1 MSTQATEIA
10 NAQEHTLDALI
21 QTNPSAKDNLRNHI
35 QGMLSVIVPALEIQI
50 ILALGFLITFFVS
63 IFYYVVGDSRYVTEK
78 PSHALIAIAVSM
90 GCFLLGKL
98 LRKIFTIK
106 NSVDLKHGA
115 FIILWVWIF
124 ACSISSMYFMLSG
137 FPIPESAE
145 NFSLVRKFIDGFY
158 ESMSGFT
165 TTGTSIL
172 PSVEVFPR
180 SVIFWRSL
188 THWIGG
194 MGIAFMAVTLWRGF
208 KTRRSEII
216 NSEAE
221 SPHIV
226 VYKSEQDAIT
236 SGKDFLKIYG
246 TLSIICLVLLLISG
260 ALFRVTPYEAWYD
273 NAFDASTMM
282 FGTMGTGGFG
292 VYDTSVGLMK
302 TLPDGSKIIGGL
314 QNPTSEWII
323 AFFMAFSA
331 MNMVLWFFAFF
342 KKKPGAMFR
351 NMEFRAFWAFVIF
364 STLSIWGVLMSTG
377 HAGTLWDNL
386 RYAFFS
392 VTTIVS
398 TTGYAN
404 VDFAVWPAAAVGIL
418 FLSYLVGGSV
428 GSTGGGLKFLR
439 FVVLY
444 KYCKQQLQNLIHNQ
458 NQSSFVVDGVK
469 YDVRSAGLIITN
481 IVIYFLIFFAGAVLL
496 LVTSSVLHFS
506 SGEIATLNV
515 ETAFTTSIANLGNIG
530 PALVNGIANDGPTGN
545 YSAFSEVGK
554 SIMAVLMFIGRVG
567 VLTVVMFFI
576 KRISERDIKNAHIE
590 VDFDSDSPLILK

>member
-1 MSTQATEIA
+1 MPTQATEVA
-10 NAQEHTLDALI
+10 GAENKTLHTLI
-21 QTNPSAKDNLRNHI
+21 QSTPTTRANLKKHI
-35 QGMLSVIVPALEIQI
+35 QGMLSVIVPALEIQV

-63 IFYYVVGDSRYVTEK
+63 IFYYVVGDPRYITEK
-78 PSHALIAIAVSM
+78 PSHALIAITVST
-90 GCFLLGKL
+90 GCFFLGKL
-98 LRKIFTIK
+98 LRRLFTVE

-115 FIILWVWIF
+115 FIILWVWVF
-124 ACSISSMYFMLSG
+124 ACSISSMYFILSG
-137 FPIPESAE
+137 FPIPDSAE
-145 NFSLVRKFIDGFY
+145 NFSIIRKFIDGFY

-246 TLSIICLVLLLISG
+246 TLSVICLVLLLISG
-260 ALFRVTPYEAWYD
+260 ALFRITPYEAWYD
-273 NAFDASTMM
+273 NAFDSLTMT
-282 FGTMGTGGFG
+282 FGTLGTGGFG

-302 TLPDGSKIIGGL
+302 TLPDGSKILGGL

-323 AFFMAFSA
+323 AIFMAFSA
-331 MNMVLWFFAFF
+331 INMALWFFTFF
-342 KKKPGAMFR
+342 KKKPTLMFR
-351 NMEFRAFWAFVIF
+351 NTEFRAFLTFVIF
-364 STLSIWGVLMSTG
+364 STVSIWGVLMSID
-377 HAGTLWDNL
+377 HYGTLWDNL

-392 VTTIVS
+392 VATIVS

-404 VDFAVWPAAAVGIL
+404 VDFAIWPAAAVGIL

-428 GSTGGGLKFLR
+428 GSTSGGLKFLR

-444 KYCKQQLQNLIHNQ
+444 KYCKQQLQNLIHGQ

-481 IVIYFLIFFAGAVLL
+481 IVLFFLIFFIGAVLL

-506 SGEIATLNV
+506 NGEIATLNV
-515 ETAFTTSIANLGNIG
+515 ETAFTSSIANLGNIG

-545 YSAFSEVGK
+545 YSAFSILGK
-554 SIMAVLMFIGRVG
+554 TIMAALMFIGRIG

-576 KRISERDIKNAHIE
+576 QRITERDIQHAHIE